1 MILSDRVAGTKPLAE
16 RALFRARQRPCS
28 ANTARVFTLARS
40 RPIIEKCAARRAA
53 LSPRLGAFFICVKT
67 DMARECSGGQ
77 ACLIRRADRSCFQN
91 KITAEVFR
99 FVREYF
105 LPSSSVG
112 MTCGRFAVGARLL
125 CGMTADT
132 VFARGKMRRY
142 RNIKYFRVQNSN
154 RAFNALRS
162 DASVVIIKI

>member
-1 MILSDRVAGTKPLAE
+1 MIRWQGSA
-16 RALFRARQRPCS
+16 PCS
-28 ANTARVFTLARS
+28 ALGSARARLIPQEYLPS
-40 RPIIEKCAARRAA
+40 HDRGRSSENAQLGGRLCLRGSAHFLFSKNKYRGMIRWQGSAPCSARRSV
-53 LSPRLGAFFICVKT
+53 LFSKQDHGRGIPL
-67 DMARECSGGQ
+67 DREIFS
-77 ACLIRRADRSCFQN
+77 S
-91 KITAEVFR
+91 
-99 FVREYF
+99 
-105 LPSSSVG
+105 SSSVG

>member
-1 MILSDRVAGTKPLAE
+1 MMAGKRLS
-16 RALFRARQRPCS
+16 
-28 ANTARVFTLARS
+28 
-40 RPIIEKCAARRAA
+40 
-53 LSPRLGAFFICVKT
+53 
-67 DMARECSGGQ
+67 
-77 ACLIRRADRSCFQN
+77 RRADRSCFHN

-105 LPSSSVG
+105 LSSSSVG

-142 RNIKYFRVQNSN
+142 TEYKVFS
-154 RAFNALRS
+154 RS
-162 DASVVIIKI
+162 KFKPCV